1 MHSDMKFN
9 EIKKHL
15 SRFCIGIA
23 GAGGLGSNCAVALS
37 RSGIGRLIIADYDL
51 VEETNLNRQYFFS
64 DQVGMKKTRALRE
77 NLRRIN
83 PATRAEMHDIR
94 LNPDNI
100 PVIFRDCD
108 LIIEALDSSAMKE
121 MLAETVMDT
130 WPDRPIILGSG
141 LAGYGKNNDLR
152 ERVFSSTVIVCGDG
166 KTESSDDLPPM
177 APRVAIVA
185 AMQANAAIEILMKMD
200 KNEDKA

>member
-1 MHSDMKFN
+1 MKFD

-15 SRFCIGIA
+15 SRFSIGIA
-23 GAGGLGSNCAVALS
+23 GAGGLGSNCAVALT
-37 RSGIGRLIIADYDL
+37 RSGIGRLIIADYDF

-64 DQVGMKKTRALRE
+64 DQVGMKKTDALME

-100 PVIFRDCD
+100 PFTFRDCD

-130 WPDRPIILGSG
+130 WPDRPIIFGSG